1 MHPARSVKRAV
12 TRKVVKKARPLAHP
26 LDNAGYTLS
35 RSLNTKRSQDA
46 SRLPSTTAP
55 ARSTIAQ
62 RRPRPNVEIGSAP
75 LPSPRS
81 RLAPSYGEGMNA
93 VERPDL
99 VPHTVRDR
107 CDLAAGSELALSIA
121 RPYRLRGLRRI
132 LVRVIESLL
141 D

>member
-1 MHPARSVKRAV
+1 
-12 TRKVVKKARPLAHP
+12 
-26 LDNAGYTLS
+26 
-35 RSLNTKRSQDA
+35 
-46 SRLPSTTAP
+46 
-55 ARSTIAQ
+55 
-62 RRPRPNVEIGSAP
+62 
-75 LPSPRS
+75 
-81 RLAPSYGEGMNA
+81 MNA